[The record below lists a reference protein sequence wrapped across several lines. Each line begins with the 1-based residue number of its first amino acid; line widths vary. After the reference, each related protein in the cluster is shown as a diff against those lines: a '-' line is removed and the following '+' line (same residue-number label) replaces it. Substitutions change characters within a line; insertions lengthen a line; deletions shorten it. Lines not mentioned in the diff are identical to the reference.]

1 MRLELCYSLE
11 SWKIRCA
18 FIYFPDITFPLKK
31 VAYDSFPKEKT
42 NESGDISGYKGQKGK
57 NTLLLPA
64 TKQVPSDA
72 IVTERIGTSPAG
84 A

>member
-42 NESGDISGYKGQKGK
+42 NESGDMLLHQWVLGSEREKIPYCY
-57 NTLLLPA
+57 LLLS
-64 TKQVPSDA
+64 KF
-72 IVTERIGTSPAG
+72 RLMR
-84 A
+84 